1 MKPDH
6 DFWHK
11 KVRYKI
17 DPKIWGADNSFLLPF
32 SCWWIDLSHLAYKPE
47 YFLETNGQ

>member
-1 MKPDH
+1 MKTDH

-17 DPKIWGADNSFLLPF
+17 DPKILSVDNFFLLPF